1 MSEVSLGSDAE
12 AGEAASAVPAR
23 RRFVP
28 DNPILRRLGF
38 VTLVNTF
45 GDGLFMTI
53 GVLYFTRIVGLPVGE
68 VGLGLT
74 IAGGFGIAAGVVAG
88 KAADRRAP
96 KPLMITLLAT
106 EALGMLV
113 YPVISSLWLFL
124 GMVSVVAF
132 MDRSVSTVRSALTA
146 RVVTGAERVQGKA
159 FQQAVGNVGIGAGSA
174 VAAIALQADTRTA
187 YVSLILVDAATFLVA
202 ALIIA
207 RIPMRYAAPAKKD
220 PGAPPLRSPWRD
232 RRYLTFIGLNSV
244 IYLQFCLLEVG
255 VPLWVVRETN
265 APRYLVSVILIINTA
280 LVVVAQMRASR
291 GMEDQQ
297 RAARGLRRSGL
308 LLAGACLAYAC
319 SHGLPAALAAGVL
332 IVAAVVQTLGELL
345 GSAAGFALS
354 FELADPAAPG
364 AYLGANNSGTSAA
377 LMLGPLVITSTAI
390 RFGAPGWIALAALF
404 AVVGLLAVPALRP
417 APRSPAP

>member
-1 MSEVSLGSDAE
+1 VSEVGLGSDAA
-12 AGEAASAVPAR
+12 AGQAASATTAR
-23 RRFVP
+23 LRFVP

-88 KAADRRAP
+88 KAADRWAP
-96 KPLMITLLAT
+96 KPLMITLLTAQ
-106 EALGMLV
+106 ALGMLV

-124 GMVSVVAF
+124 GMVSIVAF

-146 RVVTGAERVQGKA
+146 RVVSGAERVQGKA
-159 FQQAVGNVGIGAGSA
+159 FQQAVGNFGIGAGSA

-207 RIPMRYAAPAKKD
+207 TIPMRYGSPAKPD

-232 RRYLTFIGLNSV
+232 RRYLTFIGLNSL

-255 VPLWVVRETN
+255 VPLWVVRQTN

-280 LVVVAQMRASR
+280 LVVLAQMRASR

-297 RAARGLRRSGL
+297 RAARGLRRSGF
-308 LLAGACLAYAC
+308 LLACACLAYAC
-319 SHGLPAALAAGVL
+319 SHGLPAAPAALVL

-364 AYLGANNSGTSAA
+364 AYLGATSSGTSAA
-377 LMLGPLVITSTAI
+377 LMLGPVVITSSVI
-390 RFGAPGWIALAALF
+390 RFGAPGWIVLAALF
-404 AVVGLLAVPALRP
+404 AVVGAVAVPALRP
-417 APRSPAP
+417 ATPPRTR